1 MLSGMESK
9 LGLLKWFVYKV
20 LIRAAPVLIW
30 ISHVTSGPFL
40 TIIAPIMLYSYYRRK
55 RLAIRLYTY
64 AVTKLKWVVRLLGF
78 VDSAYALIGT
88 LALIIISVALNL
100 KRVRALFVV
109 KIPLFKNSCLG
120 NCVWPFY

>member
-55 RLAIRLYTY
+55 RLAIRMYTY
-64 AVTKLKWVVRLLGF
+64 AVTRLKWVVRLLGF
-78 VDSAYALIGT
+78 VDSAYAL
-88 LALIIISVALNL
+88 IISVALNL